1 MNDQTNSATK
11 YGIGAS
17 PRFATWN
24 STASSSVFAPDSWS
38 FSRISL
44 SSNAPINWSLARLS
58 CGTSAAL
65 GYAFLPNLCKE
76 LHRSDSF
83 SSFSQCHARNSSL
96 WSLIRSCGTNFNQRA
111 ALRWLCFACKNTRI
125 LCNWSR
131 AITHIRTARNW
142 ALHAGFQVLIF
153 TQWMIFYERFGHNYR
168 SVLRQSSCCAW
179 TGRGGIFTF
188 GHCNL
193 HLRENYSTWKHTE
206 H

>member
-65 GYAFLPNLCKE
+65 GYVFYPTSVKNSTDQIASRLFLNAMLE
-76 LHRSDSF
+76 
-83 SSFSQCHARNSSL
+83 
-96 WSLIRSCGTNFNQRA
+96 
-111 ALRWLCFACKNTRI
+111 
-125 LCNWSR
+125 
-131 AITHIRTARNW
+131 THPCE
-142 ALHAGFQVLIF
+142 V
-153 TQWMIFYERFGHNYR
+153 
-168 SVLRQSSCCAW
+168 
-179 TGRGGIFTF
+179 
-188 GHCNL
+188 
-193 HLRENYSTWKHTE
+193 
-206 H
+206 